1 MRIQENWKLLSELP
15 VAGFILLLSFLLI
28 TFGGRIEVPSIS
40 GPGVFWLSFIP
51 AFLIANAFGLALHEQ
66 SRRGSVFLFAG
77 FLPVLHL
84 LSQHDFLSTNGL
96 VLGFLAGGLL
106 DLQVLSRNQ
115 FSSLARY
122 ARSGSRFFFLVL
134 SYYLLIRLL
143 EFMYPLS
150 IEGIRQIFEI
160 ESEELKNLGIAFLAV
175 FFLLMSTTFI
185 RGIQASE
192 VFVYGPSRSGKTLL
206 LLALYSHFV
215 DFYEG
220 THREII
226 LSSDREEEKA
236 WQLSKKSEKKLR
248 IESMLAELE
257 GGITP
262 KSTNRTDLA
271 IYELSGKK
279 NGLLPVEF
287 TFIDYGGEYTEDLDQ
302 KKYSGA
308 LHSLSKKLSGNE
320 KLSGLSVET
329 LHRQIGTLSFLEL
342 LKNNY
347 SKEIGDQ
354 FYNLIPACIYKRM
367 QTAGKVIFLVDG
379 DYVLDYHGEGR
390 KELTALFGH
399 YFRLMNQLGPE
410 KSYALVLT
418 KTDKLKN
425 LSEVSDNSEK
435 AGEIEAEIYSLL
447 DRIYT
452 FREIQNLAKRIPIYF
467 YTVSVDATLSPQS
480 LKDLPEEQQGITQL
494 FPWRVGE
501 VAKFGF

>member
-15 VAGFILLLSFLLI
+15 VACFILLLSFLL
-28 TFGGRIEVPSIS
+28 TAYGGRIEVPSIS
-40 GPGVFWLSFIP
+40 GPGVFWLNFIP

-66 SRRGSVFLFAG
+66 SRKGSAFLFAG
-77 FLPVLHL
+77 FLPVLYL
-84 LSQHDFLSTNGL
+84 LSQQDSLSTNGL
-96 VLGFLAGGLL
+96 VLGFLTGGLL
-106 DLQVLSRNQ
+106 DLQVLSRNR
-115 FSSLARY
+115 FNSLARY
-122 ARSGSRFFFLVL
+122 ARSGSRVFFLIL
-134 SYYLLIRLL
+134 SYYLLVKFL
-143 EFMYPLS
+143 EFLYPFS
-150 IEGIRQIFEI
+150 IEGIKQTFEI
-160 ESEELKNLGIAFLAV
+160 GSEELKNLGIAFLTV

-220 THREII
+220 THREIV
-226 LSSDREEEKA
+226 LSCDRLEKA
-236 WQLSKKSEKKLR
+236 WHLSKASEEKLR

-262 KSTNRTDLA
+262 KSTDRTDLA
-271 IYELSGKK
+271 MYELSGKK

-287 TFIDYGGEYTEDLDQ
+287 TFVDYSGEYTEDLEQ

-308 LHSLSKKLSGNE
+308 LRSLSEKLSGNE
-320 KLSGLSVET
+320 KLSGFSVET

-342 LKNNY
+342 LKNKY

-379 DYVLDYHGEGR
+379 DYILDYHGEGR

-418 KTDKLKN
+418 KTDKLKD
-425 LSEVSDNSEK
+425 LSEISDNSEK
-435 AGEIEAEIYSLL
+435 ARDIEVEIFSCLNN
-447 DRIYT
+447 IYT

-467 YTVSVDATLSPQS
+467 YTVSVDATLSPQAS
-480 LKDLPEEQQGITQL
+480 KSLPEEQQGITQL

-501 VAKFGF
+501 IAKFGF